1 MILGAHIGIAE
12 GLATAPV
19 TAREIGCET
28 LQIFSKSPQMWKGP
42 PIAPEAA
49 AAFREAVVAA
59 GLRWPAVHHSYLPNL
74 ASPKPPTLTQSRSA
88 FLDELG
94 RAESVGA
101 AYLIFHPGAHLGS
114 GVEAGI
120 RTLAESLNEA
130 FDHSRG
136 YQVRALV
143 ECMAG
148 QGTTLASSF
157 EEIAQILAQV
167 DARDRVGVALDTC
180 HLFASG
186 YDFRTAA
193 GYRTMMESLEA
204 TVGSKNVFAFHL
216 NDAKGELGSHLDRH
230 ENIGVGSIGRE
241 GFRSFLTDP
250 TWKETPGYLETP
262 LGEDGYGQYARDLVT
277 LRSIES
283 GSPPPRAK
291 RSAPPGSRPARKP
304 APSRKPTPS
313 APAKRG
319 RHGARPNG

>member
-12 GLATAPV
+12 GLAAAPV
-19 TAREIGCET
+19 TAREIGCGT

-42 PIAPEAA
+42 PITPEAA
-49 AAFREAVVAA
+49 TAFRDAVITA

-74 ASPKPPTLTQSRSA
+74 ASPKPPTLTLSRTA

-101 AYLIFHPGAHLGS
+101 AFLIIHPGAHLGS

-120 RTLAESLNEA
+120 RTLAESLNDSV
-130 FDHSRG
+130 DHTRG
-136 YQVRALV
+136 YHVRTLV

-167 DARDRVGVALDTC
+167 DVRDRIGVALDTC
-180 HLFASG
+180 HLFAAG
-186 YDFRTAA
+186 YDFRTPV

-216 NDAKGELGSHLDRH
+216 NDAKGELASHLDRH
-230 ENIGVGSIGRE
+230 ENIGAGSIGRE
-241 GFRSFLTDP
+241 GFRSFLIDP
-250 TWKETPGYLETP
+250 TWKEIPGYLETP
-262 LGEDGYGQYARDLVT
+262 LGEDGYGQYARDLAT

-283 GSPPPRAK
+283 GSPAPRAP
-291 RSAPPGSRPARKP
+291 RSSSPAARTAPKVAPSKKAAASRPTKG
-304 APSRKPTPS
+304 TP
-313 APAKRG
+313 R
-319 RHGARPNG
+319 RARPNG

>member
-12 GLATAPV
+12 GLAAAPV
-19 TAREIGCET
+19 TAREIGCKT

-42 PIAPEAA
+42 PISPEAA
-49 AAFREAVVAA
+49 AAFRAAVIAE

-74 ASPKPPTLTQSRSA
+74 ASPKPPTLTISRAA

-101 AYLIFHPGAHLGS
+101 SYLIIHPGAHLGS

-120 RTLAESLNEA
+120 RTLGESLNDA

-136 YQVRALV
+136 YHVRTLV

-148 QGTTLASSF
+148 QGTTLACSF
-157 EEIAQILAQV
+157 EELAQILAQV

-180 HLFASG
+180 HLFAAG
-186 YDFRTAA
+186 YDFRTPA

-216 NDAKGELGSHLDRH
+216 NDAKGELASHLDRH
-230 ENIGVGSIGRE
+230 ENIGAGSIGRE
-241 GFRSFLTDP
+241 GFRPFLLDP

-262 LGEDGYGQYARDLVT
+262 LGEDDYGQYVRDLAM

-283 GSPPPRAK
+283 GSPAPRATRPTAAAP
-291 RSAPPGSRPARKP
+291 RSPPKT
-304 APSRKPTPS
+304 APSKKAAASPPPKS
-313 APAKRG
+313 AR
-319 RHGARPNG
+319 RRARPNG

>member
-12 GLATAPV
+12 GLAAAPE
-19 TAREIGCET
+19 TAREIGCGT

-49 AAFREAVVAA
+49 AAFRQAVTTA
-59 GLRWPAVHHSYLPNL
+59 GLRWPAVHQSYLPNL
-74 ASPKPPTLTQSRSA
+74 ASPKPPTLTQSRAA

-114 GVEAGI
+114 GPEAGI
-120 RTLAESLNEA
+120 RTLAESLNVT
-130 FDHSRG
+130 FNQSRG
-136 YQVRALV
+136 YHVRALV

-167 DARDRVGVALDTC
+167 NARDRVGVALDTC
-180 HLFASG
+180 HLFAAG
-186 YDFRTAA
+186 YDFRTAL

-204 TVGSKNVFAFHL
+204 TVGSKNIFAFHL
-216 NDAKGELGSHLDRH
+216 NDAKGDLGSHLDRH

-241 GFRSFLTDP
+241 GFHSFLVDP

-283 GSPPPRAK
+283 GSTPPRAS
-291 RSAPPGSRPARKP
+291 RSSSPASRPRPKAAPPRKPARSRPAKGTRRR
-304 APSRKPTPS
+304 S
-313 APAKRG
+313 
-319 RHGARPNG
+319 RPNG